1 MALTKENFEHLEI
14 LDLLINIWIYNDLNH
29 SKTNCFISKKYEQFC
44 IESVKKSLIYEFL
57 LKKIR

>member
-29 SKTNCFISKKYEQFC
+29 SKINCFIAKKYEQFC
-44 IESVKKSLIYEFL
+44 IESEKK
-57 LKKIR
+57 KKKV